1 MYVLGPAVLDTEKQV
16 LKMHGRALALQRKP
30 YLVLLYL
37 IQNRHRMV
45 YRKELLDQLWGG
57 KEVYDQSLSKAVGS
71 IRKAFGET
79 RTSSMF
85 IETRWGFGYR
95 YVGPFSEESSS
106 ESVSRVENIVSAA
119 SPVLPPPGVI
129 QPPSSFSVQSLL
141 SAPAQNLTA
150 PPHPSGSV
158 SRQLVAASLLLLGL
172 IAVSSLAVF
181 TFRARRTRPEA
192 ASPSSLLAIHSVAVV
207 PFTTDTGSA
216 EDAYLGLG
224 LADAVAARL
233 NTVSQL
239 NVRSSSTV
247 RAVLGPNP
255 DPFAA
260 AKKLQ
265 VQAIVKGTLHR
276 HGDAIALTVE
286 VIDSSSR
293 QSLWLGNFQASSSN
307 LFATED
313 PIARQISSVLL
324 PSAGQNALKIPATP
338 DTTNPLAY
346 NKYMKAEFFATM
358 RTQNSLSKAVD
369 LLNEAILID
378 PNYARAYAALANC
391 YQLQGFYQFALPA
404 EAYRRSKDA
413 AHKALSIDNSIV
425 EAHVSLLSAL
435 TDYDWDWQGAER
447 EFNASIAIDP
457 NYAVAY
463 QYYGF
468 ALLGMGR
475 GEEALAAMKHA
486 ADLDPV
492 SPSVQTSLAWAY
504 FLLRKDQEAAD
515 ECEHALELYPDF
527 VPAHQLLGIVEG
539 QLRASQRAVTELNQ
553 AETLERDS
561 VITPILLDY
570 EMARIG
576 KQAEAQRS
584 LENTLA
590 HLDENSIPD
599 YYVAAAWNAIGDK
612 QRALDSLERAYRQ
625 HSNWVIYLQYDP
637 RFDNLRSDAQFKSTV
652 HQVQTFHLEAL
663 SARQ

>member
-16 LKMHGRALALQRKP
+16 LTMHGRALALQRKP

-57 KEVYDQSLSKAVGS
+57 KEVYDQSLSKAVGG

-95 YVGPFSEESSS
+95 YVGPFSEESIS
-106 ESVSRVENIVSAA
+106 EPVSRIEDSALSS
-119 SPVLPPPGVI
+119 SPVLPLPVIPPASSSSVES
-129 QPPSSFSVQSLL
+129 PLAAPSL
-141 SAPAQNLTA
+141 NLT
-150 PPHPSGSV
+150 PPPYSSASL
-158 SRQLVAASLLLLGL
+158 SRQLVAASLLLLLL

-181 TFRARRTRPEA
+181 IFRARHTA
-192 ASPSSLLAIHSVAVV
+192 LKSASPSSLPSIRSVAVL
-207 PFTTDTGSA
+207 PFATDTGSA

-233 NTVSQL
+233 NTVGQL

-255 DPFAA
+255 DASVA
-260 AKKLQ
+260 AKRLQ
-265 VQAIVKGTLHR
+265 VQAVVKGTLHR
-276 HGDAIALTVE
+276 SGDIIAVTVE
-286 VIDSSSR
+286 VIDGSSR
-293 QSLWLGNFQASSSN
+293 QSLWFGNFQASSSN

-313 PIARQISSVLL
+313 PIARQISIVLL
-324 PSAGQNALKIPATP
+324 PSAGQAALKLPLTP

-346 NKYMKAEFFATM
+346 NKYMKAEFFATA
-358 RTQNSLSKAVD
+358 RTQNSLSKAID
-369 LLNEAILID
+369 LLNEALLID
-378 PNYARAYAALANC
+378 PKYGRAYAALANC
-391 YQLQGFYQFALPA
+391 YQLQGFYQFAAPA

-413 AHKALSIDNSIV
+413 ARKALSIDNSIA

-447 EFNASIAIDP
+447 EFNASVAIDP
-457 NYAVAY
+457 NFAVAY

-539 QLRASQRAVTELNQ
+539 QLRASQRAATELNQ
-553 AETLERDS
+553 AEALERDS

-576 KQAEAQRS
+576 RQAEARRN
-584 LENTLA
+584 LEGTLA
-590 HLDENSIPD
+590 QLDENSIPD
-599 YYVAAAWNAIGDK
+599 YYVAAAWSAIGDK

-637 RFDNLRSDAQFKSTV
+637 RFDNLRSDPQFKSTV
-652 HQVQTFHLEAL
+652 HQVRTFHEEAL